1 MSNSQEEL
9 ENNNLISSKIKN
21 GLNDEEIIINDKDK
35 EKDNEKNEN
44 YQYYESNKFFSNENN
59 YA

>member
-21 GLNDEEIIINDKDK
+21 GLNDEEIIINLI
-35 EKDNEKNEN
+35 NLTYN
-44 YQYYESNKFFSNENN
+44 YIVNFIF
-59 YA
+59 